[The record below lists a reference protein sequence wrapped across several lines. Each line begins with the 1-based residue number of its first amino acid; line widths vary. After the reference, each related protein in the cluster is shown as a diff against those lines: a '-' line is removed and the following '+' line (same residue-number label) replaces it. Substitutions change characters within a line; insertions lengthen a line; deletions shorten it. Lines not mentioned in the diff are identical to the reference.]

1 MTPNVRHLA
10 CLAVVAMGGCA
21 TSGVT
26 LRSNHYRV
34 SVPPGWQVVE
44 AGGAD
49 LPTVIR
55 VPGAGDGAPG
65 VELRVY
71 AWLVEGPPPNPV
83 GDAFAHLAGE
93 ISNGLV
99 RSEPEPMCAGQSGD
113 FLVFGAPARRIHA
126 TVAGDRPAVVTAG
139 YASGSL
145 VAIIGAAAAGGGRPK
160 CAEIEAID
168 SALRQLTG
176 TLAPGGDMSGPPLTP
191 VLLDHAPGG
200 TIELPPADPRPPSP

>member
-145 VAIIGAAAAGGGRPK
+145 VAIIGAAAGGGRPK

-176 TLAPGGDMSGPPLTP
+176 TLAPGGDMSGPPLAP
-191 VLLDHAPGG
+191 VLLDRAPGG

>member
-10 CLAVVAMGGCA
+10 CLAGAAMGGCA

-71 AWLVEGPPPNPV
+71 ACLGEGPPPNPV
-83 GDAFAHLAGE
+83 VDAFAHLAGE

-113 FLVFGAPARRIHA
+113 FLVFGAPARGNYAPVGGERPD
-126 TVAGDRPAVVTAG
+126 TVREG
-139 YASGSL
+139 
-145 VAIIGAAAAGGGRPK
+145 
-160 CAEIEAID
+160 
-168 SALRQLTG
+168 
-176 TLAPGGDMSGPPLTP
+176 
-191 VLLDHAPGG
+191 
-200 TIELPPADPRPPSP
+200 